1 MLQIHEIRPA
11 FISRSRR
18 HCTATVWSRASKTL
32 AKCVVIR
39 LHTELLTSQDVYT
52 IRFADI
58 ALKKK
63 NYQKQKCNFF
73 IHFSKLIALLRLV
86 PSSYIQSS
94 FCFFVVVFCLF
105 FYLILLLGLLERHP
119 QSNCPGDTQQSLKL
133 LISISF
139 GFIEV
144 YKIHILI
151 RETEV

>member
-63 NYQKQKCNFF
+63 KYQKQKCNFF

-94 FCFFVVVFCLF
+94 FCFLF
-105 FYLILLLGLLERHP
+105 FCCCFLFVFLPYLTSWFAGTTSTEQLPRWHTAVP
-119 QSNCPGDTQQSLKL
+119 KAPD
-133 LISISF
+133 F
-139 GFIEV
+139 HFIWV
-144 YKIHILI
+144 YWS
-151 RETEV
+151 V